1 MKYTGWCQNDF
12 NVQGYCQSPS
22 VGHENDSDI
31 AREGRERGDWMTAH
45 SPDDAAE
52 SADTI
57 DVTEIA
63 DTLVVATRRSQRAP
77 SRKL

>member
-1 MKYTGWCQNDF
+1 
-12 NVQGYCQSPS
+12 
-22 VGHENDSDI
+22 
-31 AREGRERGDWMTAH
+31 MTAH